1 VQVSRLGH
9 TAITWPFTADGADQ
23 AMQDIASLGYPGI
36 ELFGFVIDAYPGGVE
51 GLRAHLAECHVQLAA
66 AYCSASLIDPG
77 VRAIDVAK
85 MVAWAE
91 KLRSLGGDVI
101 VVGADSSA
109 KPAYS
114 RDEYAGLCKTL
125 DEIGLRCADLGVKA
139 CFHPHT
145 GTPVETSEQIDMV
158 MTGIDPRVVCMAP
171 DTGQI
176 AKGGSDPVE
185 VVRTYRELVGHVH
198 LKDYVGGEITF
209 DTDGNEIDRTGYLD
223 YVPLGDGVVDLPAI
237 VHTLEAAGFGGW
249 WMVELDGT
257 PQAPQAPKEAA
268 AISKRY
274 LDRLVSTNKS

>member
-1 VQVSRLGH
+1 MSKVGH
-9 TAITWPFTADGADQ
+9 TAITWPFTPEGAHQ
-23 AMQDIASLGYPGI
+23 AMQDVASLGYRGI

-51 GLRAHLAECHVQLAA
+51 GLRAHLAEHSLHLAA
-66 AYCSASLIDPG
+66 AYCSAGLIEPG
-77 VRAIDVAK
+77 ARVSDVAK

-91 KLRSLGGDVI
+91 KVHSLGGTVI

-125 DEIGLRCADLGVKA
+125 DLIGLRCADLGVKV

-145 GTPVETSEQIDMV
+145 GTPVETGEQIDMV
-158 MTGIDPRVVCMAP
+158 MTGVDPRVVLMAP

-185 VVRTYRELVGHVH
+185 IVRTYRELVGHIH

-209 DTDGNEIDRTGYLD
+209 DSDGNEIDRTGYLD
-223 YVPLGDGVVDLPAI
+223 YVALGDGVVDLPAI

-257 PQAPQAPKEAA
+257 PRAPRAAKEAA

-274 LDRLVSTNKS
+274 LDRLASANR